1 MPSYGRVFNSFQ
13 ELYNAMPGGGQW
25 QQIAQADLKQ
35 FLSPDDEFLVV
46 LDAINQKNTE
56 VDKKIADSLKKMGEA
71 YSQYQDTIKQ
81 QVYAKAKAV
90 SDAMRAE
97 IEKMNQP
104 TGADTRANRQAKMRA
119 DFNVMVE
126 AMEKQLGRK
135 LSRTERQ
142 MISTQAKQ
150 ANQSTAAQWK
160 QATKDRKAQARQ
172 EKYAKQSPMYEQQYQ
187 DQGQTGYPD
196 QASYQQW

>member
-1 MPSYGRVFNSFQ
+1 MSSYGRVFNSFQ
-13 ELYNAMPGGGQW
+13 ELYNAMPGGGQG
-25 QQIAQADLKQ
+25 QQVAQSGLKQ
-35 FLSPDDEFLVV
+35 LISTEDEFQLV
-46 LDAINQKNTE
+46 LDAINQKNAE
-56 VDKKIADSLKKMGEA
+56 VDKKIADVVRTMGEA
-71 YSQYQDTIKQ
+71 SSQYQETIKQ
-81 QVYAKAKAV
+81 QVYAEAKAV
-90 SDAMRAE
+90 YDDMRSK
-97 IEKMNQP
+97 IEGMSQP
-104 TGADTRANRQAKMRA
+104 TGADTRANRQAKTRA
-119 DFNVMVE
+119 DFNAMVE

-150 ANQSTAAQWK
+150 ANLSTAAQWK

-196 QASYQQW
+196 QSSYQQW